1 MTTIKL
7 NSENK
12 TEITFS
18 YDNGLPY
25 KKAIRPSIEYG
36 DWKINSHITLIKV
49 NLSDDEVLGIIEEYD
64 NLINR
69 FSKINGDINEDLR
82 QEIILNIYK
91 LLTRNREK

>member
-7 NSENK
+7 NNENK

-36 DWKINSHITLIKV
+36 DWKKDKNKRGIKRT
-49 NLSDDEVLGIIEEYD
+49 I
-64 NLINR
+64 
-69 FSKINGDINEDLR
+69 
-82 QEIILNIYK
+82 
-91 LLTRNREK
+91 